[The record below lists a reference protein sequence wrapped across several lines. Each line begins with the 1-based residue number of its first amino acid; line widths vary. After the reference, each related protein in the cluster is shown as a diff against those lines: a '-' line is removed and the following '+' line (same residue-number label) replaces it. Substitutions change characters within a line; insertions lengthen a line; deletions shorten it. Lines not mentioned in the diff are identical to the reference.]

1 MSGEEAPQKAKFII
15 GEAKKQYGLVLP
27 TTGNVQRAGR
37 VAAAFGDDDDDED
50 GNAGDNRNG
59 ATLKPIPLV
68 RTAAASSTN
77 RMAQAAQSAALAED
91 ANAFE
96 YDSMYDSMK
105 AKQKA
110 ASKAARKDAARE
122 PKYIKQLLAKA
133 EERKRDDE
141 LYYEKKLLREQAE
154 EMEEFGETE
163 KFLTSAYRKKMEE
176 NRLWREEKER
186 RDAEIDAGGI
196 ASKGSASMLANIIN
210 GRLADDDDDDD
221 DKKPSRTTV
230 PSEKKEEVL
239 TATASTTV
247 AEASTH
253 VALVVSSKKRT
264 ADGAADLDLNQDVN
278 ESKTSNVD
286 TVPERRHTQGWTA
299 TTVGDKSLA
308 ERQKE
313 ALTIG
318 TRHDDNSK
326 LSARERYLARK
337 KQRGDGGGGA
347 AAGAAAGDDHQ

>member
-1 MSGEEAPQKAKFII
+1 MRHEQDAWQPHLATMTMTTIIAMSVVAI
-15 GEAKKQYGLVLP
+15 
-27 TTGNVQRAGR
+27 TGN
-37 VAAAFGDDDDDED
+37 
-50 GNAGDNRNG
+50 G
-59 ATLKPIPLV
+59 ANLKPIPLV
-68 RTAAASSTN
+68 RTGAASSTN

-91 ANAFE
+91 AAAFE
-96 YDSMYDSMK
+96 YDSLYDSMK

-110 ASKAARKDAARE
+110 ASKAARKDASRE

-221 DKKPSRTTV
+221 
-230 PSEKKEEVL
+230 EKKQPTSAAVQKNATPIEEKEETNAST
-239 TATASTTV
+239 TATAATAT
-247 AEASTH
+247 ATAATAASTH
-253 VALVVSSKKRT
+253 VALVVASKKRT
-264 ADGAADLDLNQDVN
+264 VDGAADLDVNQDVKQ
-278 ESKTSNVD
+278 SKDNAAD
-286 TVPERRHTQGWTA
+286 APERRDTQGWTA
-299 TTVGDKSLA
+299 ATVGDKSLA

-313 ALTIG
+313 ALTID

-337 KQRGDGGGGA
+337 KQRSDGGT
-347 AAGAAAGDDHQ
+347 AAAGDDQQ